1 MFFRG
6 AQLARLTP
14 TLSLPWGFFPNNFAF
29 AALLHVSPV
38 PHPPPGLALQLGAF
52 PSGR

>member
-14 TLSLPWGFFPNNFAF
+14 RLSLPWGFFPNNFAF
-29 AALLHVSPV
+29 ATLLHVSPV
-38 PHPPPGLALQLGAF
+38 PHLALQLGAS